1 MKKSVWPSAGEPVS
15 SRNAG
20 MKLPPTLFSTKTV
33 VRRFSLIFWATR
45 RAMTSVAP
53 PAASPTRRRI
63 GLPEKSCAWADR
75 ADAENTIAHAMRT
88 NAVRRC
94 MSSSL
99 DLFLHFSVFGQQRR
113 HDALTRQWQGA
124 NAFAERPRHRIAD
137 RRRGGAQRG
146 FAQAQR
152 RLIPCVDEADVD
164 LRNLGEAQD
173 RVALPA
179 VGRDPPAGEA
189 NTFLEGPARRLDD
202 AALDLV
208 GRAIRVD
215 HQAGI
220 DGRPDAGETNLLV
233 DLDLGHDRGIG
244 GAVLVA
250 GKAEAARATI
260 ARGRADTVSHRG
272 G

>member
-1 MKKSVWPSAGEPVS
+1 
-15 SRNAG
+15 
-20 MKLPPTLFSTKTV
+20 MKLPPTLLSTKTV

-63 GLPEKSCAWADR
+63 GLPEKSCAWAER
-75 ADAENTIAHAMRT
+75 GDAENRIAHAMRT

-94 MSSSL
+94 MGSSL
-99 DLFLHFSVFGQQRR
+99 VCFCAFSVFGQQRR
-113 HDALTRQWQGA
+113 HDALTRQWQGT
-124 NAFAERPRHRIAD
+124 NAPAERPRHRIAD
-137 RRRGGAQRG
+137 RRRGGAERR
-146 FAQAQR
+146 FAQSQR
-152 RLIPCVDEADVD
+152 RLMPCVDEADVD

-179 VGRDPPAGEA
+179 VGGDPTVGEA
-189 NTFLEGPARRLDD
+189 NALLERPTRGLDD
-202 AALDLV
+202 AAFDLV
-208 GRAIRVD
+208 GRAIRID

-220 DGRPDAGETNLLV
+220 NGRPDADETNLLV

-260 ARGRADTVSHRG
+260 ARGRAEPVAHSGGRLDHRSRA
-272 G
+272 